1 MTTEQLTESLDALN
15 INELD
20 LLINLAQKRKEVMER
35 ELVEAAKIKFF
46 KAYQEF
52 RKVAPSASGWIC
64 WEYRNCSTGD
74 IEEQDFNLYG
84 MLDCA
89 IKQGL
94 L

>member
-64 WEYRNCSTGD
+64 WEY
-74 IEEQDFNLYG
+74 
-84 MLDCA
+84 
-89 IKQGL
+89 
-94 L
+94 